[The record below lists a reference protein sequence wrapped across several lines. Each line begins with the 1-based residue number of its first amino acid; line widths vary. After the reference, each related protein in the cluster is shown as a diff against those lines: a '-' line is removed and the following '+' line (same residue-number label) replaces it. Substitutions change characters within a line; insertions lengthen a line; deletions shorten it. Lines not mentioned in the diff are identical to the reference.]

1 MRRNK
6 LALQYVLKLK
16 STRTNP
22 THDLIFDPNY
32 KILFDRR
39 PKTIPPLSFRVQK
52 HLDNMN
58 IDLSVVASHKLPT
71 VDPWILKL
79 PLVLFTLHSEKK
91 SLISPDL
98 YKSNFYTFLS
108 DKLNS
113 LHIYTDGS
121 KDDSGV
127 AAAAV
132 SNIAQ
137 VSCRLPSAA
146 SIFSAEARAILLAL
160 DIVDSSNFTS
170 SYIFSDSM
178 SCLQAI
184 SNHKFTH
191 TDILEILEKCHALQT
206 NGKLIQF
213 CWIPSHVGIK
223 GNELADNAAKT
234 ALQLPISQTLKLIY
248 SDLKQPINAYFIETW
263 QNQWNQTAFNKLQAI
278 KPIIGETKL
287 KSVTLRRDEVVLH
300 RSRIGHTHLTHSY
313 LLKRENA
320 PECALCQ
327 CLLTVQH
334 IFFDCPGYA
343 HTRAK
348 YFTVASL
355 QELFSKVNLITI
367 INYLKEIKVYD
378 KL

>member
-1 MRRNK
+1 
-6 LALQYVLKLK
+6 
-16 STRTNP
+16 
-22 THDLIFDPNY
+22 
-32 KILFDRR
+32 
-39 PKTIPPLSFRVQK
+39 
-52 HLDNMN
+52 MN
-58 IDLSVVASHKLPT
+58 IDLSIVASHQLPT
-71 VDPWILKL
+71 VDPWTLKL

-91 SLISPDL
+91 ALISPDL

-121 KDDSGV
+121 KDDTGV

-137 VSCRLPSAA
+137 FSCRLPSEA
-146 SIFSAEARAILLAL
+146 SIFSAEARAIRLAL

-184 SNHKFTH
+184 SNHKFAH
-191 TDILEILEKCHALQT
+191 PDILEILEKCHNLQT
-206 NGKLIQF
+206 NGKLVKF

-223 GNELADNAAKT
+223 GNELADSAAKT
-234 ALQLPISQTLKLIY
+234 ALQLPISQNLNLIY
-248 SDLKQPINAYFIETW
+248 SDLKRHINTYFIETW

-287 KSVTLRRDEVVLH
+287 KSVTIRRDEVVLH
-300 RSRIGHTHLTHSY
+300 RARIGHTHLTQSY

-320 PECALCQ
+320 PECGLCQ

-334 IFFDCPGYA
+334 IFLDCPNYA
-343 HTRAK
+343 HTRTK